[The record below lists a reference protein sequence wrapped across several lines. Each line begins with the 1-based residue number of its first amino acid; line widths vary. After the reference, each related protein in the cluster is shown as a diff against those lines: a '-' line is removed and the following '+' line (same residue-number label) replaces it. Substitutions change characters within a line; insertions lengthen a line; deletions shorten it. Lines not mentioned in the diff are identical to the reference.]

1 MLKSNYHNVTVT
13 KANEKRYTETIQ
25 RYCCA
30 ECGEEIIVQIDFGH
44 TDLFVRPVKCFKED
58 CKSDR
63 FNPVVDAKGDSQLLN
78 II

>member
-13 KANEKRYTETIQ
+13 KANLKRYTETIQ

-58 CKSDR
+58 FKSDR
-63 FNPVVDAKGDSQLLN
+63 FNPVVDAKGDS
-78 II
+78 